1 MEGENIKNQLSK
13 MDGIIVAPGF
23 GSRAVEG
30 KISAVKFARENQVP
44 FLGICLGMQC
54 AVIEFARNVIGFK
67 EAHST
72 EINSDTS
79 YPVISMMEE
88 QKGIEKFRGNDEAW
102 SI

>member
-44 FLGICLGMQC
+44 FLGICLGPC
-54 AVIEFARNVIGFK
+54 HE
-67 EAHST
+67 T
-72 EINSDTS
+72 ECLVENCI
-79 YPVISMMEE
+79 
-88 QKGIEKFRGNDEAW
+88 QGN
-102 SI
+102 